1 MLELMDGT
9 LGENHS
15 GELHRESAEQK
26 ANRIISRE
34 MARLGWEEV
43 DLACGLK
50 SDPRKLAIAARLRKE
65 TTLPIKWIAARLRMG
80 TTKSA
85 RSMLHRWRQLQEKS
99 PCTQL
104 QFQPMADHFYGMRRA

>member
-34 MARLGWEEV
+34 MARLGWEEA
-43 DLACGLK
+43 DLAC
-50 SDPRKLAIAARLRKE
+50 S
-65 TTLPIKWIAARLRMG
+65 
-80 TTKSA
+80 
-85 RSMLHRWRQLQEKS
+85 
-99 PCTQL
+99 
-104 QFQPMADHFYGMRRA
+104 